1 MGCGVTTLLFTH
13 PACLDH
19 SAGPFHPE
27 SPDRLRAVLEAVE
40 ILPGV
45 AQGESGLASAATVS
59 VAHDPRYVERLL
71 AAVPDEGFVPL
82 DPDTAL
88 SPGSGRAALAAVGAV
103 TAAVDAVLDQ
113 RAANAFCPV
122 RPPGHHAETARG
134 MGFCLFNNAAIAA
147 RYARR
152 IREVPRTAVLDFD
165 VHHGN
170 GTEQILRTDPGA
182 FFASSHQ
189 SPAFPGTGDRFK
201 RTTHL
206 VNAPLPPGTDGEAF
220 RAAWTDSILPAVDAF
235 APDLVVISAG
245 FDGHA
250 ADPLASWNLREDDFR
265 WVTDEIAKVAAA
277 RAGGRV
283 VSVLE
288 GGYDL
293 AALAASATAH
303 VEALVAAGA

>member
-1 MGCGVTTLLFTH
+1 MTTLLFTH
-13 PACLDH
+13 SACLEH

-27 SPDRLRAVLEAVE
+27 SPDRLRAVLDALER
-40 ILPGV
+40 IPGL
-45 AQGESGLASAATVS
+45 ASGESGLAEPATVG

-71 AAVPDEGFVPL
+71 AAVPTAGYVPL

-88 SPGSGRAALAAVGAV
+88 SPGSGRAALAAAGAV
-103 TAAVDAVLDQ
+103 TAAVDAVLDGQ
-113 RAANAFCPV
+113 AANAFCAV

-147 RYARR
+147 QYARK
-152 IREVPRTAVLDFD
+152 IREIPRAAVVDFD

-170 GTEQILRTDPGA
+170 GTEQILRADAGS

-189 SPAFPGTGDRFK
+189 SPAFPGTGDRFE

-206 VNAPLPPGTDGEAF
+206 LNVPLAPGTDGKAL
-220 RAAWTDSILPAVDAF
+220 RAAWEDHILPALDSF
-235 APDLVVISAG
+235 APDIVVISAG

-250 ADPLASWNLREDDFR
+250 VDPLASWNLVEDDFR
-265 WVTDEIAKVAAA
+265 WVTREIARVAAA
-277 RAGGRV
+277 RAGGRI

-293 AALAASATAH
+293 PALAASATAH
-303 VEALVAAGA
+303 VEALISAGA